1 MHFAPCTE
9 TESVL
14 AGPICAELPP
24 PPKVAGKI
32 RTELDRIVLVKAQL
46 HRQGGV
52 RGYHRRVTPIR
63 IGCLKTV
70 KYLVQKFG
78 TGELKAREWNHRT
91 RLVVG
96 LWHILCPTGED
107 PLAAMRLG
115 IKACDVVIHKGK
127 AKSGYHETLTRFY
140 LQEIERFA
148 ETVSSDLDLMGVI
161 RALLSSPLADPLVHL
176 SRYTEECLQSEEARM
191 GWVEPQW

>member
-9 TESVL
+9 TESDL
-14 AGPICAELPP
+14 AGPICAEVPQL
-24 PPKVAGKI
+24 PKVAGKI
-32 RTELDRIVLVKAQL
+32 RTELDRVVLVKAQL
-46 HRQGGV
+46 FRQGGG

-70 KYLVQKFG
+70 KYLVQRFG
-78 TGELKAREWNHRT
+78 TGALKAREWNHRT

-107 PLAAMRLG
+107 SLSAMRAG
-115 IKACDVVIHKGK
+115 IKACDAVIKKGK
-127 AKSGYHETLTRFY
+127 EKSPYHETLTRFY
-140 LQEIERFA
+140 LREVESFA
-148 ETVSSDLDLMGVI
+148 QTVSSDLDLMGVI

-176 SRYTEECLQSEEARM
+176 SRYSEECLQSDEARM